1 MQTFNQ
7 IHQRAKHKTTLINIK
22 CTLKPA
28 GGAKTSP
35 VRGTESNSA
44 YYMSFLLICEYIEMS
59 ISRPHYMSIYCIKPF
74 SLSLSSN
81 IQLHAL
87 SAGLKAFTTWT
98 ANAAIEV
105 CRMSCG
111 GHGYSSCSAFPDIY
125 VNFTPTCTYEGEN
138 TVMML
143 QTAR

>member
-1 MQTFNQ
+1 MVCFIFLSAQCLDLCEGIF
-7 IHQRAKHKTTLINIK
+7 
-22 CTLKPA
+22 
-28 GGAKTSP
+28 SP
-35 VRGTESNSA
+35 SLPS
-44 YYMSFLLICEYIEMS
+44 LL
-59 ISRPHYMSIYCIKPF
+59 
-74 SLSLSSN
+74 
-81 IQLHAL
+81 QLHAL

-111 GHGYSSCSAFPDIY
+111 GHGYSRSSGLPDLY